1 MQTKDN
7 SGVLFTNDQR
17 KNDSHPNLK
26 GSITVAG
33 VDYWISG
40 WTKVGK
46 NGKFLGLAVTPKD
59 ASKQA
64 DKKPETGNFE
74 NMDDDIPF

>member
-1 MQTKDN
+1 MQAKDN

-33 VDYWISG
+33 VDYWISA
-40 WTKVGK
+40 WTKTGK

-59 ASKQA
+59 ASKQVE
-64 DKKPETGNFE
+64 KKTAPVGEEF
-74 NMDDDIPF
+74 DSDLPF

>member
-1 MQTKDN
+1 MQAKDN

-17 KNDSHPNLK
+17 KNDSHPNMK
-26 GSITVAG
+26 GSITVNG
-33 VDYWISG
+33 VDYWISA

-59 ASKQA
+59 GAKQTEKKAAPVA
-64 DKKPETGNFE
+64 DDF
-74 NMDDDIPF
+74 DSDLPF

>member
-1 MQTKDN
+1 MQAKDN

-33 VDYWISG
+33 VDYWISA
-40 WTKVGK
+40 WTKNGK

-59 ASKQA
+59 ASKQVE
-64 DKKPETGNFE
+64 KKPAEDF
-74 NMDDDIPF
+74 DSSIPF